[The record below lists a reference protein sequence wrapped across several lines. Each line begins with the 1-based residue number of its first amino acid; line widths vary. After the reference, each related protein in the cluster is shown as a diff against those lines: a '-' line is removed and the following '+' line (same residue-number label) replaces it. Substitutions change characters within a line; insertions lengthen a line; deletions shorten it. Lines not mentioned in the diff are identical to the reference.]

1 MKLFLHKI
9 IAIIIILPSNEIT
22 IISEVT
28 TKPISGSVLNPQANV
43 TDGFEIVP
51 CVITVEVQFV
61 SFANVFDVPNVATV
75 YIR

>member
-51 CVITVEVQFV
+51 CVVTVEVQFV

-75 YIR
+75 CIR

>member
-28 TKPISGSVLNPQANV
+28 TKPAISGSVLDPLANV
-43 TDGFEIVP
+43 TDGFEVVP
-51 CVITVEVQFV
+51 CVVTVEVQFV
-61 SFANVFDVPNVATV
+61 LFANVFDVPNVA
-75 YIR
+75 IR